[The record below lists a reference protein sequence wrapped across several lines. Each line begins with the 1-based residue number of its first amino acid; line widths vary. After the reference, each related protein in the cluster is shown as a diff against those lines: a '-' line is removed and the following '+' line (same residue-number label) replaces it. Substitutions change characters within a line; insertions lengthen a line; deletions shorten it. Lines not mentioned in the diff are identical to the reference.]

1 MVRIKVSVWAECFP
15 ACMEAWAWSPALRA
29 PGGMA
34 LAWNP
39 STQEVE
45 AEEPEFLATYQGK
58 PGLGHMTTV
67 RKKKKLPAI
76 DYVCGLA
83 T

>member
-1 MVRIKVSVWAECFP
+1 
-15 ACMEAWAWSPALRA
+15 
-29 PGGMA
+29 MA